1 MATSFGQLL
10 KEARKKK
17 EKTLKEV
24 SQVAGLS
31 LSYISDMEQG
41 RKKAPAIDVVRKIE
55 TYLEITDGSL
65 VRAANAEG
73 NIRNEVRTIFRK
85 RPELNTALLRVA
97 EDCSEDEINDLINEM
112 LKRKGKQN
120 EQP

>member
-1 MATSFGQLL
+1 MTASFGQML
-10 KEARKKK
+10 KEARKRK

-41 RKKAPAIDVVRKIE
+41 RKKAPAVDVVKKIE
-55 TYLEITDGSL
+55 KFLDVADGSL
-65 VRAANAEG
+65 VKAANADG
-73 NIRNEVRTIFRK
+73 NLRQEVRTIFQK

-97 EDCSEDEINDLINEM
+97 QDCSEDEINELINEM
-112 LKRKGKQN
+112 LKRKAKLD